1 MSKAIIVL
9 QIQVCV
15 IELEASEAL
24 LVRFVNVKIETV
36 SGKCCNLHSPSRTLS
51 LSLSFLNTNGSMP
64 SHELC
69 ELSNDARVEL
79 YLSLFVAPILTHDY
93 LLRTSKFEE

>member
-36 SGKCCNLHSPSRTLS
+36 SGKYCNLHSPSLTLS
-51 LSLSFLNTNGSMP
+51 LSLS
-64 SHELC
+64 
-69 ELSNDARVEL
+69 
-79 YLSLFVAPILTHDY
+79 LSLFLEYKWFNAF
-93 LLRTSKFEE
+93 S

>member
-1 MSKAIIVL
+1 MSKVIIVL

-36 SGKCCNLHSPSRTLS
+36 SGKYCNLHSPSRTLS
-51 LSLSFLNTNGSMP
+51 LSLS
-64 SHELC
+64 
-69 ELSNDARVEL
+69 LS
-79 YLSLFVAPILTHDY
+79 
-93 LLRTSKFEE
+93 